1 MEKTKKNIDFSKKFI
16 ERSNAI
22 EEGLK
27 IVSEKLIA
35 ETKALNSYLV
45 IADSE
50 GNIKKIPA
58 KDL

>member
-1 MEKTKKNIDFSKKFI
+1 MGKTKKNIEFSQKHKEETDATEKALKK
-16 ERSNAI
+16 
-22 EEGLK
+22 
-27 IVSEKLIA
+27 VSEKLIA

-45 IADSE
+45 VSDEA

>member
-1 MEKTKKNIDFSKKFI
+1 MGKTKKKIEFSDKHK
-16 ERSNAI
+16 A
-22 EEGLK
+22 LK
-27 IVSEKLIA
+27 DATEKALQKVHEKLVA

-45 IADSE
+45 VSDEA